1 MLLEILTQANGV
13 SGNEKEVRDIIYRE
27 VEKYADEIKIDKIGN
42 LIVHKKGTKKSNKK
56 VLFAAHMDEVGLIV
70 TDIDEQGFIKF
81 TTVGGIDKRILV
93 SKTVNI
99 GNKRVPGVIGA
110 KPIHLQKNDE
120 RDNTIPLSDLY
131 IDIGVDNR
139 NEAEQLIEIG
149 DYIAFNT
156 KYEEFGDGYIKAKAL
171 DDRVGCSI
179 LIDLIKDDHIEYDFY
194 AAFTVMEE
202 VGLVGAG
209 PAAYSVKPD
218 ISVILEGTVCYEMPE
233 LDSHLIPTQLGQGP
247 AISLIDRH
255 SLYDYE
261 LREKAIATAKRYNIP
276 YQYRKTSSGGND
288 AGEIQ
293 VSRSGSKTLA
303 LSLATRYIH
312 STASMINK
320 DDYYNT
326 ILLIKHLMPILC
338 EGEENDNRF

>member
-13 SGNEKEVRDIIYRE
+13 SGNEKEVRDLIFKE
-27 VEKYADEIKIDKIGN
+27 VEQYTDEIKIDKIGN
-42 LIVHKKGTKKSNKK
+42 LIVHKKGIKKSRNK

-81 TTVGGIDKRILV
+81 TTVGGIDKRVLV

-99 GNKRVPGVIGA
+99 GSKRVPGVIGA
-110 KPIHLQKNDE
+110 KPIHLQKNNE
-120 RDNTIPLSDLY
+120 RDNTIPLEDLY
-131 IDIGVDNR
+131 IDIGADNK
-139 NEAEQLIEIG
+139 NEAEQLVEIG

-179 LIDLIKDDHIEYDFY
+179 LIDLIKDNNIEYDFY

-209 PAAYSVKPD
+209 PAAYSINSDV
-218 ISVILEGTVCYEMPE
+218 SVIIEGTVCYEMPE
-233 LDSHLIPTQLGQGP
+233 LDSHLIPTKLGYGP
-247 AISLIDRH
+247 VISLVDRH
-255 SLYDYE
+255 SLYDHK
-261 LREKAIATAKRYNIP
+261 LREITVDIAKKNNIP

-293 VSRSGSKTLA
+293 VSRTGSKTLA
-303 LSLATRYIH
+303 ISLATRYIH
-312 STASMINK
+312 STASLMKK

-326 ILLIKHLMPILC
+326 VLLLKHLVPILC
-338 EGEENDNRF
+338 EGEKNDRF